1 MQRDEGESREEFQK
15 RGRDRIE
22 GSRLLFFFFNCP
34 LN

>member
-22 GSRLLFFFFNCP
+22 GSRLLFFFLIVP
-34 LN
+34 

>member
-22 GSRLLFFFFNCP
+22 GSRLLLLFFLIVP
-34 LN
+34 